1 MNRVQEHFLPLF
13 TETTGMESTVS
24 SIKKKTKK
32 KTKQKNPMY
41 GKDKWNNK
49 SKHNG
54 VE

>member
-1 MNRVQEHFLPLF
+1 MNRVQEYFLPLF

-24 SIKKKTKK
+24 SIKKK
-32 KTKQKNPMY
+32 QKNPKTMY
-41 GKDKWNNK
+41 GKDKWNDK